1 MKLGLLH
8 HFLRPSKKKTISD
21 TSDSFLGQKW
31 PIFAPKTAFLAHFE
45 IIDGISLFFQYPIW
59 MKLNILHQF
68 LRLMKI
74 KKVLDTSDSFWG
86 QKSPIFA
93 PQNSIFC

>member
-8 HFLRPSKKKTISD
+8 QHLRPSKKKTISD

-59 MKLNILHQF
+59 MKLGILHRF
-68 LRLMKI
+68 F
-74 KKVLDTSDSFWG
+74 KVDEDEKSFG
-86 QKSPIFA
+86 H
-93 PQNSIFC
+93 C

>member
-8 HFLRPSKKKTISD
+8 QLLRPSKKKTISD

-45 IIDGISLFFQYPIW
+45 IIDGITLFFQYPIW

-74 KKVLDTSDSFWG
+74 KKSFG
-86 QKSPIFA
+86 HF
-93 PQNSIFC
+93 